1 MDLQRGMKYQGEV
14 ITEDEARSRFQRRK
28 IFPHLD
34 KKKSST
40 DSNDNKKPEDSKN
53 YDNAKSSKKH
63 PSARNN
69 AANKN
74 GKINTNG
81 VKSVGKEAVKKE
93 AAPTHHLLPMPLVL
107 LVLLCSGFYWISS
120 FRDMMATGK
129 PMLDSLGSMLW
140 GQSEDDINLLVRQ
153 HITAYICIDTRL

>member
-1 MDLQRGMKYQGEV
+1 MPATQ
-14 ITEDEARSRFQRRK
+14 RK

-34 KKKSST
+34 KEKSST

-81 VKSVGKEAVKKE
+81 VKSVGKEAE

-129 PMLDSLGSMLW
+129 PMLDSLGSMLR

-153 HITAYICIDTRL
+153 HNTAYICIDTHL

>member
-1 MDLQRGMKYQGEV
+1 MPA
-14 ITEDEARSRFQRRK
+14 TQRRK

-34 KKKSST
+34 KEKSST
-40 DSNDNKKPEDSKN
+40 DSNDNKKSEESKN

-69 AANKN
+69 AANKSN
-74 GKINTNG
+74 GTND
-81 VKSVGKEAVKKE
+81 VNKSVGKEAVKKE

-129 PMLDSLGSMLW
+129 PMLDNLGSMLW
-140 GQSEDDINLLVRQ
+140 GQSENDINLLVRQ
-153 HITAYICIDTRL
+153 HITAYICIDTHL